1 MKKYLILL
9 CLAAAVA
16 CSREASWTVA
26 SFNVRYENRGDAER
40 GNAWDTRYPYIC
52 QLIRYEKPDIFGAQE
67 VLIDMLHDMCDSLPD
82 YDYVYVGRDDGLEKG
97 EGSPVFWRR
106 DRFDLLDK
114 GWFWLSETPEEPSR
128 GWDAALNRI
137 CTWAHLKDKVSG
149 KKVWYFSLHMD
160 HVGVIARA
168 ESAKLIVRKVE
179 EMCRPDEAVFVCGDF
194 NVDQTNEIYTTF
206 TGSDV
211 LADSYETAA
220 DRYAPTGTINGFDPN
235 TLSRSRIDHIFV
247 SPAVRVD
254 NYAVLT
260 ETYRGMVTLG
270 GEGTNNA
277 NFPQEVSFQA
287 NIAKLPS
294 DHFPV
299 FLKVRF

>member
-1 MKKYLILL
+1 MKKFLILL

-179 EMCRPDEAVFVCGDF
+179 QMCRPDEAVFVCGDF

-206 TGSDV
+206 TGSSV
-211 LADSYETAA
+211 LTDSYVTAA
-220 DRYAPTGTINGFDPN
+220 DRYAPTGTVNRFDPN
-235 TLSRSRIDHIFV
+235 AFSRSRIDHIFV
-247 SPAVRVD
+247 SPSVKVD

-260 ETYRGMVTLG
+260 ETYRGAVTLG
-270 GEGTNNA
+270 EGYRDA
-277 NFPQEVSFQA
+277 NFPEEISFQA